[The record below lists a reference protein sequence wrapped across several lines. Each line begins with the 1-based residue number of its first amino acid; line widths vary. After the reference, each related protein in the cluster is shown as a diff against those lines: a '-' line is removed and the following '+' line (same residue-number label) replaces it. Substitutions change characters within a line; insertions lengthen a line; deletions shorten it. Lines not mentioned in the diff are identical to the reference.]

1 MDFPEGEGG
10 TAEAEDFEAPGLT
23 FELTISPGP
32 LPLVGEVELLLMAGG
47 GGKFELPD
55 DAG

>member
-10 TAEAEDFEAPGLT
+10 TADAEDFEAPGLT